1 MVRVLDMR
9 CGAGVRGAP
18 SRGTGR
24 VATYLRTA
32 FLAAFVT
39 VAVLRAAAACLTTLP
54 SAFFTA
60 LLATATF
67 FTAFFSTAFTVF
79 LTAAAFL
86 TAFFSTF
93 FTAFLAAVAFLTTA
107 VAVFFPV
114 AFADFL
120 AATTF

>member
-18 SRGTGR
+18 SRGMGR

-39 VAVLRAAAACLTTLP
+39 VAVLRATVLRAAAAFLTTLP

-93 FTAFLAAVAFLTTA
+93 FTAFLAAVAFL
-107 VAVFFPV
+107 
-114 AFADFL
+114 
-120 AATTF
+120 